1 MPVGVASLNRH
12 LRENGRMPKLN
23 LEHIALNVPDPAAMA
38 AWYVQNLGMRI
49 VRQSDVPPFIHFIA
63 DAAGRSVI
71 EIYSNTA
78 DPCPDYA
85 SMHPLR
91 LHVAFA
97 TSDPDGSR
105 DALVAAG
112 ASFVD
117 EMARDDGSR
126 LLMLRDPW
134 GLALQ
139 LCKRPQPL
147 L

>member
-1 MPVGVASLNRH
+1 ML
-12 LRENGRMPKLN
+12 KLN
-23 LEHIALNVPDPAAMA
+23 VEHVALNVPEPAAMA

-49 VRQSDVPPFIHFIA
+49 VRHSSVAPYIHFIA
-63 DAAGRSVI
+63 DAAGRTVI
-71 EIYSNTA
+71 ELYSNPV
-78 DPCPDYA
+78 DPIPDYP

-97 TSDPDGSR
+97 TSDPDGARST
-105 DALVAAG
+105 LVAAG

-117 EMARDDGSR
+117 EMTRDDGTR

-139 LCKRPQPL
+139 LCKRAESL

>member
-1 MPVGVASLNRH
+1 MPT
-12 LRENGRMPKLN
+12 LN
-23 LEHIALNVPDPAAMA
+23 LEHVALNVPDAAAMA
-38 AWYVQNLGMRI
+38 AWYVKNLGMRI
-49 VRQSDVPPFIHFIA
+49 VKQQTVAPYIHFVA

-71 EIYSNTA
+71 ELYSNSG
-78 DPCPDYA
+78 DPFPDYA

-97 TSDPDGSR
+97 SSDPDGAR

-112 ASFVD
+112 ARFVD
-117 EMARDDGSR
+117 EMKRDDGTR

-139 LCKRPQPL
+139 LCKRPEPL

>member
-1 MPVGVASLNRH
+1 MP
-12 LRENGRMPKLN
+12 MLN
-23 LEHIALNVPDPAAMA
+23 LEHIALNVADPAAMA
-38 AWYVQNLGMRI
+38 AWYVKNLGMRI
-49 VRQSDVPPFIHFIA
+49 VKQSSVAPYIHFLA

-71 EIYSNTA
+71 EVYSNDA
-78 DPCPDYA
+78 DPFPDYA

-105 DALVAAG
+105 AALEAAG
-112 ASFVD
+112 ATYVD
-117 EMARDDGSR
+117 EMKRDDGSR

-139 LCKRPQPL
+139 LCKRPEPL

>member
-1 MPVGVASLNRH
+1 ML
-12 LRENGRMPKLN
+12 KLN
-23 LEHIALNVPDPAAMA
+23 VEHVALNVPDPPAMA

-49 VRQSDVPPFIHFIA
+49 VRQSSVAPYIHFVA
-63 DAAGRSVI
+63 DAAGRTVI
-71 EIYSNTA
+71 ELYSNPV
-78 DPCPDYA
+78 DPIPDYS

-97 TSDPDGSR
+97 TPDPDAAR
-105 DALVAAG
+105 TALVAAG

-117 EMARDDGSR
+117 EMTRDDGTR

-134 GLALQ
+134 GLAIQ
-139 LCKRPQPL
+139 LCKRAEPL

>member
-1 MPVGVASLNRH
+1 VL
-12 LRENGRMPKLN
+12 KLN
-23 LEHIALNVPDPAAMA
+23 VEHVALNVPDPAAMA

-49 VRQSDVPPFIHFIA
+49 VRESSVSPYIHFVA
-63 DAAGRSVI
+63 DAAGRTVI
-71 EIYSNTA
+71 ELYSNPV
-78 DPCPDYA
+78 DPVPDYP

-97 TSDPDGSR
+97 TSDPDAAR
-105 DALVAAG
+105 TALVAAG

-117 EMARDDGSR
+117 ETTRDDGTR

-134 GLALQ
+134 GLAIQ
-139 LCKRPQPL
+139 LCKRAEPL